1 MPYVKGARE
10 PSWFII
16 RKYSDIMTKG
26 KAVLY
31 TGLNS
36 PFVLKEVEVFRIS
49 RQSPHESGKV
59 VGPAQRPP

>member
-1 MPYVKGARE
+1 MPYVEGARE
-10 PSWFII
+10 CPWFII

-36 PFVLKEVEVFRIS
+36 PFVL
-49 RQSPHESGKV
+49 
-59 VGPAQRPP
+59 

>member
-1 MPYVKGARE
+1 MPYVEGTRE
-10 PSWFII
+10 RSWFII
-16 RKYSDIMTKG
+16 RKYSEKMTKD

-36 PFVLKEVEVFRIS
+36 PFVLQEVAVFRIS

-59 VGPAQRPP
+59 IGPAQRPP